1 MPIRL
6 NLLAEAKA
14 AEDLRRRDPVK
25 RAIWVGAGL
34 VALVLIW
41 SASLYAKGL
50 VRGSELNR
58 IQADLQSHANDY
70 QRVLDNQ
77 KQLAGINQR
86 LSALQQLAANRH
98 LSGNVL
104 QALQQT
110 VVEDVQLTR
119 FKTEQIYVLTEGTK
133 ARTNE
138 NGAVL
143 PPKPA
148 TTAERVVLTLD
159 AKDLSANPGDQVN
172 RFKEKLAGAPYF
184 HKVLSK
190 TNEIGLRNLSTP
202 QTDPETGKPF
212 VLFTLECRYPEKV
225 R

>member
-1 MPIRL
+1 MPIRI
-6 NLLAEAKA
+6 NLLAEAQA
-14 AEDLRRRDPVK
+14 LEELRRRDPVK

-50 VRGSELNR
+50 VRRSDLGR
-58 IQADLQSHANDY
+58 IQSELQSHANDY

-86 LSALQQLAANRH
+86 LGALQQLTTNRH

-110 VVEDVQLTR
+110 VVDDVQLMR
-119 FKTEQIYVLTEGTK
+119 FKTEQVYLLTKGTE

-138 NGAVL
+138 KGAVL

-148 TTAERVVLTLD
+148 TAAERIALTLD

-172 RFKEKLAGAPYF
+172 RFKEKLAGAPCF
-184 HKVLSK
+184 HEVLSK

-202 QTDPETGKPF
+202 QTDPETGKAF

>member
-14 AEDLRRRDPVK
+14 AEELRRRDPVK

-41 SASLYAKGL
+41 SASLYTKGL
-50 VRGSELNR
+50 VRGSELSR
-58 IQADLQSHANDY
+58 IQAELQSRTNDY

-77 KQLAGINQR
+77 KQLVGINQR
-86 LSALQQLAANRH
+86 LGAVQQLTANRH
-98 LSGNVL
+98 LNGNVL

-110 VVEDVQLTR
+110 VVDDVQLTR
-119 FKTEQIYVLTEGTK
+119 FKTEQVYLFTEGTK

-138 NGAVL
+138 SGAVL

-148 TTAERVVLTLD
+148 TTTERIVLTLD
-159 AKDLSANPGDQVN
+159 AKDLSASLGDQVILYKQ
-172 RFKEKLAGAPYF
+172 RLASHPYF
-184 HKVLSK
+184 QNVLGK
-190 TNEIGLRNLSTP
+190 TNEIYLRGPSPP
-202 QTDPETGKPF
+202 QTDLETGKPF

>member
-1 MPIRL
+1 MLIRI
-6 NLLAEAKA
+6 NLLAEAQA
-14 AEDLRRRDPVK
+14 LEELRRRDPVK

-34 VALVLIW
+34 VILMLIW

-58 IQADLQSHANDY
+58 LQAELQSHTNDY

-86 LSALQQLAANRH
+86 LGALQQLTTNRH

-110 VVEDVQLTR
+110 IVDDVQLTR
-119 FKTEQIYVLTEGTK
+119 VKTEQVYLLTEGTK
-133 ARTNE
+133 ARTNDS
-138 NGAVL
+138 GAVL
-143 PPKPA
+143 PGTRA
-148 TTAERVVLTLD
+148 TATERITLTLD
-159 AKDLSANPGDQVN
+159 AKDSSVNPGDQVILY
-172 RFKEKLAGAPYF
+172 KQKLASHPYF
-184 HKVLSK
+184 QDVLGK
-190 TNEIGLRNLSTP
+190 TNEVSLRGPSTP
-202 QTDPETGKPF
+202 QTDPETSKPF

>member
-1 MPIRL
+1 MPIRI
-6 NLLAEAKA
+6 NLLAEAQA
-14 AEDLRRRDPVK
+14 LEELRRRDPVK

-41 SASLYAKGL
+41 SASLHAKGL
-50 VRGSELNR
+50 VRGSDLSR
-58 IQADLQSHANDY
+58 IQAELQSLTNDY

-86 LSALQQLAANRH
+86 LGALQQLTTNRH

-110 VVEDVQLTR
+110 IVDDVQLTR
-119 FKTEQIYVLTEGTK
+119 VKTEQVYLLTEGTK
-133 ARTNE
+133 ARTNDS
-138 NGAVL
+138 GAVL
-143 PPKPA
+143 PA
-148 TTAERVVLTLD
+148 TRATATERITLTVD
-159 AKDLSANPGDQVN
+159 AKDSSANPGDQVI
-172 RFKEKLAGAPYF
+172 RYKQKLAGHPYF
-184 HKVLSK
+184 QEVLGK
-190 TNEIGLRNLSTP
+190 TNEIILRGPSPP
-202 QTDPETGKPF
+202 QTDAETGKPF